1 MLHIPILRK
10 GDPYRS
16 IDVARIP
23 HHRTR
28 EPFVELSQANVG
40 LIRRDLLDQE
50 TPRRILASMS
60 TSDLL
65 RIALKAADHFVNDW
79 LPLGDDAQSPQDYV
93 EQLSATT
100 GLPYTLVRRNMLKI
114 RGVLAQME
122 TVLSGLTRNLNL
134 RILDSGYG
142 EVNGQPVSYFPTT
155 DSLGVVLPNNS
166 PGVHSLWAPAFALK
180 TPLVLKPGSSEPW
193 TPYRMIQALIRAG
206 APKEAFSYYSSD
218 HAGGAEILRRCGRGM
233 VFGDIGSTKIWRNDR
248 RIEVHGPGYSKVI
261 LGPDVIDNWEKYLD
275 VMVASVVEN
284 SGRSC
289 VNASGVW
296 VPSHGAAIAE
306 ALAERLARIQ
316 PRAADDEESQLAP
329 FADSGVAS
337 RINAAI
343 DQELDGSGARDVT
356 AVYRQG
362 SRLAEYNGCT
372 YLLPTVIHCAN
383 PDHPLSNREYLFPF
397 ASVVEVP
404 ENELLSRIGPSL
416 VVTAIT
422 DDPDFRHRLLSSP
435 DVGRLNF
442 GAIPTNQISW
452 DQPHEGNLFDHLYA
466 RRAFQSVRE
475 AVA

>member
-1 MLHIPILRK
+1 
-10 GDPYRS
+10 
-16 IDVARIP
+16 
-23 HHRTR
+23 
-28 EPFVELSQANVG
+28 
-40 LIRRDLLDQE
+40 
-50 TPRRILASMS
+50 
-60 TSDLL
+60 
-65 RIALKAADHFVNDW
+65 
-79 LPLGDDAQSPQDYV
+79 
-93 EQLSATT
+93 
-100 GLPYTLVRRNMLKI
+100 
-114 RGVLAQME
+114 
-122 TVLSGLTRNLNL
+122 
-134 RILDSGYG
+134 
-142 EVNGQPVSYFPTT
+142 
-155 DSLGVVLPNNS
+155 
-166 PGVHSLWAPAFALK
+166 
-180 TPLVLKPGSSEPW
+180 
-193 TPYRMIQALIRAG
+193 MIQALIRAG